1 MEHMARITKKEL
13 KRLQRSVEKDFPDD
27 PAMQQVH
34 LSRKILALEAKK
46 AGMDYLDY
54 IRSLKIRTKD
64 AR

>member
-1 MEHMARITKKEL
+1 MVRITKNEL

-46 AGMDYLDY
+46 AGMGYLEY
-54 IRSLKIRTKD
+54 IRSLKLQPKD

>member
-1 MEHMARITKKEL
+1 MEHMVRITKKEL

-46 AGMDYLDY
+46 AGMDYLEY
-54 IRSLKIRTKD
+54 IRSLKIRARD

>member
-1 MEHMARITKKEL
+1 MEHMVRITKKEL
-13 KRLQRSVEKDFPDD
+13 ERLQRSVEKDFPDD

-54 IRSLKIRTKD
+54 IRSLKIRPKD

>member
-1 MEHMARITKKEL
+1 MEQMVRITKKEL
-13 KRLQRSVEKDFPDD
+13 TRLQRSVEKDFPDD

-46 AGMDYLDY
+46 AGMDYLEY
-54 IRSLKIRTKD
+54 IRSLKIRSRD

>member
-1 MEHMARITKKEL
+1 MEHMVRITKKEL